1 MFKFK
6 KFMSVMLL
14 TAMVASVGLTGCSP
28 KEEVAPVPVPA
39 DTGTTEAPV
48 MEKAE
53 VDIFQFK
60 VEIAKELENAAALY
74 METHPNVKV
83 NIQTVGGGD
92 DYGAAL
98 KAKFQSGSEPDIY
111 NVGGPQDI
119 EDWMS
124 KLEDLTDEPWVD
136 LALDGILSGA
146 TVDNKVYALPF
157 NIEGYGFVYNKAIF
171 IDAGIDAMA
180 IKDFASLEAAVKMLD
195 KKIKSG
201 DLEEKYPLLEAVFD
215 FPAKETWVTGLHAS
229 NAAISQELTSSLDA
243 FAAKEFEFKYNEAYK
258 ALIDIQADYSPSFKK
273 KGNLNAVDYATQVDE
288 GIALERVAIIQQ
300 GNWVY
305 GGVNEIDEKVAANL
319 GFLPFPVKGVEE
331 NSIPVGVPMHWA
343 VNSNSSEADK
353 VASKDFLN
361 WLYTS
366 DEGKDYVVNK
376 FFFIPPLKGYEGF
389 EPKDPLGQDIT
400 RFANE
405 GRTMSWVFMGY
416 PTGWGMEV
424 LGTEIQKY
432 LAGDIAWEE
441 VVETSVAKWA
451 ELRE

>member
-1 MFKFK
+1 
-6 KFMSVMLL
+6 MLL

-28 KEEVAPVPVPA
+28 KEEAAPA
-39 DTGTTEAPV
+39 DTGATEAPA

-60 VEIAKELENAAALY
+60 VEIAKELENAAADY
-74 METHPNVKV
+74 MAAHPNVKV

-119 EDWMS
+119 EDWMG
-124 KLEDLTDEPWVD
+124 KLEDLSGEPWVD
-136 LALDGILSGA
+136 LALEGILSGA
-146 TVDNKVYALPF
+146 TVDDKVYALPF

-171 IDAGIDAMA
+171 ADAGIDAMA
-180 IKDFASLEAAVKMLD
+180 IKDFASLEEAVKMLD
-195 KKIKSG
+195 KKIKAG
-201 DLEEKYPLLEAVFD
+201 ELEDKYPLLEAVFD
-215 FPAKETWVTGLHAS
+215 YPAKETWVTGLHAS
-229 NAAISQELTSSLDA
+229 NAAISQELTSSLDS
-243 FAAKEFEFKYNEAYK
+243 FAAKTFEFKYNEAYK
-258 ALIDIQADYSPSFKK
+258 ALIDIQSDYSPSSMK

-288 GIALERVAIIQQ
+288 GIAIERVAIIQQ

-305 GGVNEIDEKVAANL
+305 GGVNAIDETVASNL
-319 GFLPFPVKGVEE
+319 GFLPFPVKGVKED
-331 NSIPVGVPMHWA
+331 SIPVGVPMHWA
-343 VNSNSSEADK
+343 VNSNSSDSDK
-353 VASKDFLN
+353 AAAKDFLN

-366 DEGKDYVVNK
+366 DAGKDYVVNK

-405 GRTMSWVFMGY
+405 GRTMPWVFMGY

-432 LAGDIAWEE
+432 LAGDVTWDE
-441 VVETSVAKWA
+441 VVETSVEKWT
-451 ELRE
+451 ELRQ

>member
-28 KEEVAPVPVPA
+28 KEEAPAPSPV
-39 DTGTTEAPV
+39 DTGSTEAPA
-48 MEKAE
+48 MEAAE

-60 VEIAKELENAAALY
+60 VEIAKELENAAAVY
-74 METHPNVKV
+74 MKAHPNVKI

-119 EDWMS
+119 EDWMA
-124 KLEDLTDEPWVD
+124 KLEDLSSEPWVD
-136 LALDGILSGA
+136 LALEGILSGA

-157 NIEGYGFVYNKAIF
+157 NIEGYGFVYNKEILT
-171 IDAGIDAMA
+171 DAGIDAMA
-180 IKDFASLEAAVKMLD
+180 INDFESFEEAVKVLD
-195 KKIKSG
+195 QKIKAG
-201 DLEEKYPLLEAVFD
+201 DLEDKYPLLEAVFD

-243 FAAKEFEFKYNEAYK
+243 FAAKEFEFKYNAAYK
-258 ALIDIQADYSPSFKK
+258 ALIDIQADYSPSSMK

-305 GGVNEIDEKVAANL
+305 GGVNSIDETVAAKL
-319 GFLPFPVKGVEE
+319 GFLPFPVKGVKED
-331 NSIPVGVPMHWA
+331 SIPVGVPMHWA
-343 VNSNSSEADK
+343 VNANSTDADK
-353 VASKDFLN
+353 VAAKDFLN

-366 DEGKDYVVNK
+366 DEGKDYIVNK
-376 FFFIPPLKGYEGF
+376 FFFIPPLKGYDGF

-405 GRTMSWVFMGY
+405 GRTMPWVFMGY

-432 LAGDIAWEE
+432 LAGDVTWEE

-451 ELRE
+451 ELRQ